1 MKGFGGPGDVRL
13 APWSLG
19 MAEADEELRVAV
31 ENELGRVGVKEELRV
46 VRKATGEEMAV
57 IHEEWP
63 RFVGMLM
70 QQVGRSRNQR

>member
-1 MKGFGGPGDVRL
+1 VKGFGNPGDPRL

-31 ENELGRVGVKEELRV
+31 ENELARVGVRKELRV
-46 VRKATGEEMAV
+46 VRKATEEEMAV
-57 IHEEWP
+57 IQEEWP

-70 QQVGRSRNQR
+70 QTIGRSRNQR